1 MASTRDIRR
10 RIRSVKNTAQ
20 ITKAMQMVAAS
31 KMRKAQQAALAGR
44 PYAESMNR
52 VLSSL
57 ANRVGS
63 ISHPFLEKREI
74 RRPCALVISTDKGLC
89 GALNTNL
96 LREVGLLPQE
106 TVFVTAGKK
115 GKQFVARMGRE
126 LLADFEVKDDSS
138 SYKIKQISQFLI
150 DQYLQGKIDSV
161 SIFHTRFLNTLVQK
175 PERNDL
181 LPIGKLEKLEAG
193 TGKHEEQ
200 AIQADENL
208 QYIYE
213 PSGDEVL
220 SALLPA
226 YIHFQVYQLV
236 LDAKASEHSARM
248 VAMKSATDNAKGMI
262 KDLTLE
268 YNKVRQSGITTE
280 LLEIATAQMAMA

>member
-10 RIRSVKNTAQ
+10 RIHSVKNTAQ

-63 ISHPFLEKREI
+63 ISHPFLEKREM

-96 LREVGLLPQE
+96 LREVGTLPKE

-126 LLADFEVKDDSS
+126 LLADFEVKDDASR
-138 SYKIKQISQFLI
+138 YKVKQISQFLI
-150 DQYLQGKIDSV
+150 DQYLEGKIDSV
-161 SIFHTRFLNTLVQK
+161 SVFHTRFVNTLVQK

-181 LPIGKLEKLEAG
+181 LPIGRLEKLEAG
-193 TGKHEEQ
+193 TGQ
-200 AIQADENL
+200 AEGGVIEADANL

-220 SALLPA
+220 
-226 YIHFQVYQLV
+226 
-236 LDAKASEHSARM
+236 
-248 VAMKSATDNAKGMI
+248 
-262 KDLTLE
+262 
-268 YNKVRQSGITTE
+268 
-280 LLEIATAQMAMA
+280 

>member
-96 LREVGLLPQE
+96 LREVGFLPQE

-150 DQYLQGKIDSV
+150 DQYLEGKIDSV

-181 LPIGKLEKLEAG
+181 LPIGMLEKLEAG

-200 AIQADENL
+200 PIQADENL

>member
-44 PYAESMNR
+44 PYAEAMNR

-96 LREVGLLPQE
+96 LREVATLPKE

-126 LLADFEVKDDSS
+126 LLADFEVKDDAS
-138 SYKIKQISQFLI
+138 SYKVKQISQILI
-150 DQYLQGKIDSV
+150 DQYLEGKIDSV
-161 SIFHTRFLNTLVQK
+161 SVFHTRFVNTLVQK

-193 TGKHEEQ
+193 TGKHEGAE
-200 AIQADENL
+200 IQPGENL

-213 PSGDEVL
+213 PNGDEVL
-220 SALLPA
+220 SALLPS